1 MFDFSQLLVSVAH
14 AQDAVAT
21 GPVSPPGGAAGG
33 FASLMNFLPLF
44 LIFAVFYLLV
54 IRPQQKQLAQHDT
67 MLKALRRGD
76 RVVTG
81 GGIVGTVHRIENDD
95 YLIVEIADNVRVK
108 VKRSTI
114 TSLEAKTEPV
124 VANDGEA
131 SRSNSGSGKEAK

>member
-1 MFDFSQLLVSVAH
+1 MLDFTQMLVSVAH

-21 GPVSPPGGAAGG
+21 GPVSPPGGTAGG

-44 LIFAVFYLLV
+44 LIFAVFYMLV
-54 IRPQQKQLAQHDT
+54 IRPQQRQVAQHDT
-67 MLKALRRGD
+67 MLKGLRRGD

-81 GGIVGTVHRIENDD
+81 GGIVGTVHKLEGDD
-95 YLIVEIADNVRVK
+95 YLIVEIAENVRVK

-124 VANDGEA
+124 VANDGDA
-131 SRSNSGSGKEAK
+131 PQKGSGVGKEAK

>member
-1 MFDFSQLLVSVAH
+1 MFDPSQLLISLAH
-14 AQDAVAT
+14 AQEAVAT
-21 GPVSPPGGAAGG
+21 GPVSLPGGTAGG
-33 FASLMNFLPLF
+33 FANLMNFLPLF
-44 LIFAVFYLLV
+44 LIFAVFYVLL

-81 GGIVGTVHRIENDD
+81 GGIVGTIHKLDGDD

-108 VKRSTI
+108 VKRSSI

-124 VANDGEA
+124 VANDGDA
-131 SRSNSGSGKEAK
+131 PRAGSGKEAK